1 MTRTRPIVAID
12 GPVGA
17 GKSVAARELARELG
31 YSYLNTGA
39 MYRAVAVAARE
50 AGIDPDDPN
59 VEERLRPVL
68 AALDIKFDGE
78 KKIFLNGR
86 DISDKINQPEI
97 GDLASR
103 LSALRTVRERMR
115 ELQRAAG
122 ADGGVVMEGRDIGT
136 AIFPD
141 AEFKFYLDADVKVR
155 AARRYEELKKKG
167 SSITEQEVLD
177 QMIERDRRDSGRELA
192 PLKRAD
198 DAIAID
204 SSKLSI
210 KQVVAAMKAKI
221 DARINA
227 AKDLKRA

>member
-1 MTRTRPIVAID
+1 MSRKEPIIAID

-17 GKSVAARELARELG
+17 GKSVAARELARALG

-39 MYRAVAVAARE
+39 MYRAVAIAARE

-59 VEERLRPVL
+59 VEQRLASVL
-68 AALDIKFDGE
+68 KGIKIKFDGE
-78 KKIFLNGR
+78 KILLNGR
-86 DISDKINQPEI
+86 DVTAKKDDPEI

-103 LSALRTVRERMR
+103 FSAIGSVRARMR

-141 AEFKFYLDADVKVR
+141 AEFKFFLVADVNTR
-155 AARRYEELKKKG
+155 ARRRFEELKKKG
-167 SSITEQEVLD
+167 ATVTEHEVLD
-177 QMIERDRRDSGRELA
+177 QLIERDRRDSERELA
-192 PLKRAD
+192 PLRRAD
-198 DAIAID
+198 DAIEID
-204 SSKLSI
+204 STKLSI
-210 KQVVAAMKAKI
+210 DAVVAAMKAKI
-221 DARINA
+221 NARINA

>member
-1 MTRTRPIVAID
+1 MKRARPIIAID

-17 GKSVAARELARELG
+17 GKSVAARELARDLG

-39 MYRAVAVAARE
+39 MYRAVALAARE
-50 AGIDPDDPN
+50 AGIRPDEPN

-68 AALDIKFDGE
+68 AGLKLKFDGE
-78 KKIFLNGR
+78 KILLNGR
-86 DISDKINQPEI
+86 DISREISEPEI

-122 ADGGVVMEGRDIGT
+122 SAGGVVMEGRDIGT

-141 AEFKFYLDADVKVR
+141 AEFKFFLDADVKVR
-155 AARRYEELKKKG
+155 SARRYEELKKKG
-167 SSITEQEVLD
+167 ASITEREVLD
-177 QMIERDRRDSGRELA
+177 QLIERDRRDSGRELA

-198 DAIAID
+198 DAIVID
-204 SSKLSI
+204 TTKLSI
-210 KQVVAAMKAKI
+210 KDVVAAMKAKI
-221 DARINA
+221 KARINA

>member
-1 MTRTRPIVAID
+1 MKRARPIIAID

-50 AGIDPDDPN
+50 AGISPDDLN
-59 VEERLRPVL
+59 VEERLKPVL
-68 AALDIKFDGE
+68 AALKMD
-78 KKIFLNGR
+78 GR
-86 DISDKINQPEI
+86 DISKEISEPEI

-122 ADGGVVMEGRDIGT
+122 AAGGVVMEGRDIGT
-136 AIFPD
+136 AIFPE
-141 AEFKFYLDADVKVR
+141 AEFKFFLDADVKVR

-167 SSITEQEVLD
+167 ASISEDEVLD
-177 QMIERDRRDSGRELA
+177 QLIERDRRDSGRELA

-198 DAIAID
+198 DAIVID
-204 SSKLSI
+204 TTKLSI
-210 KQVVAAMKAKI
+210 KDVVAAMKAKI
-221 DARINA
+221 EARINA

>member
-1 MTRTRPIVAID
+1 MSRREPIVAID

-31 YSYLNTGA
+31 FSYLNTGA
-39 MYRAVAVAARE
+39 MYRAVAIAARE
-50 AGIDPDDPN
+50 AGVSPDDAN
-59 VEERLRPVL
+59 VEARLAPVL
-68 AALDIKFDGE
+68 AAIKIKFDGE
-78 KKIFLNGR
+78 KIMLNGR
-86 DISDKINQPEI
+86 DVSAKKDEPEI
-97 GDLASR
+97 GELASR
-103 LSALRTVRERMR
+103 FSALGPVRARMR

-141 AEFKFYLDADVKVR
+141 AEFKFFLVADVNTR
-155 AARRYEELKKKG
+155 ARRRFDELKKKG
-167 SSITEQEVLD
+167 ASITEHEVLE

-198 DAIAID
+198 DAIEID
-204 SSKLSI
+204 STKLSI
-210 KQVVAAMKAKI
+210 DAVVAAMKAKI
-221 DARINA
+221 NARINA